1 MGDRTA
7 RTWVWWVATLGGIGC
22 LRWVP
27 GTAGALVGCGVWLLT
42 TLLPG
47 SLWWQLGMIAV
58 LVSLG
63 VWVSGRAERELGA
76 VDAQE
81 IVIDEAAAAVLVFL
95 GLPASLV
102 TFAVGIIA
110 FRFFDIVKPFP
121 ISRLQRLPGGWG
133 IVADDVA
140 AALVSTVILRGV
152 LLLLR

>member
-1 MGDRTA
+1 MNRGA
-7 RTWVWWVATLGGIGC
+7 ERTWAWWIATLGGIGC
-22 LRWVP
+22 VPLMP
-27 GTAGALVGCGVWLLT
+27 GTAGAFVGCGVWVLT

-63 VWVSGRAERELGA
+63 VWVTGRAERELGV
-76 VDAQE
+76 VDARE
-81 IVIDEAAAAVLVFL
+81 IVIDEAAGAVLVFL
-95 GLPASLV
+95 GLSARLV
-102 TFAVGIIA
+102 TFAVGMIA

-140 AALVSTVILRGV
+140 AALVSTVIVRGV
-152 LLLLR
+152 LLLLG